1 MMSRSQ
7 QARERGEGGHLGTGA
22 AGVSGRAERDQVVL
36 LQCNFLFCTF
46 TYIIPLN
53 PWGGP

>member
-7 QARERGEGGHLGTGA
+7 QARERGEGGHLDTGA
-22 AGVSGRAERDQVVL
+22 AGLSGRAERDQVAL
-36 LQCNFLFCTF
+36 LQCNFLFSTF